1 MAHPR
6 LAGIFANPRSPI
18 ACAIWPP
25 AVAAPLPIS
34 GCRKASRQ
42 PETRFLG
49 FRLPLGVGMG
59 VIAVYKVAFNAWSK
73 SA

>member
-1 MAHPR
+1 MPTREALLHAPFGHP
-6 LAGIFANPRSPI
+6 PSPLH
-18 ACAIWPP
+18 W
-25 AVAAPLPIS
+25 PIS